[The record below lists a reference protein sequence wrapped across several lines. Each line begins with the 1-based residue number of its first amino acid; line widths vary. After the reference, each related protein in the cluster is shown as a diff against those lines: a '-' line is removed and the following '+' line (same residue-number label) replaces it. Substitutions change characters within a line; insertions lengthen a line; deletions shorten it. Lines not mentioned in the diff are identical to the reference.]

1 MSRWL
6 HVGDVLRINA
16 TLYPDKEGAADLYR
30 SLTFKQWNERCNRL
44 ANGLMA
50 RGLQKGDRVAVLAY
64 NCLEWME
71 IYGAAA
77 KMGLILVPIMFRL
90 TPAEYTYIVNNAE
103 CAGFIVQDPFVK
115 DLDGAKDDLETI
127 PADRYFYFGEGPAP
141 AGYAHLE
148 DVIAGG
154 DANEPPVKVNHD
166 DVWIIMYTSGT
177 TGRPK
182 GVVRTHESFIA
193 QYLTNIAALEY
204 KSDDRGLL
212 VMPMCH
218 INSVYYSF
226 VFTYIGATAVIYN
239 MVSFDPE
246 HMIKTL
252 SEMKVTFTSLVPTHY
267 IMMLAL
273 PEEIKNKYN
282 VDCVRKLMISSAPAR
297 RDTKID
303 IMGYFKNSQ
312 LYEAYGSTE
321 AGLVTL
327 LLPHEQFDKLGSI
340 GREIP
345 GTDLIKL
352 FDEDGNELGVN
363 QVGELYSR
371 TPMVF
376 SEYWKN
382 PEQTAAAFKGEYFS
396 AGDMAYRDE
405 EGYYYLVDRKKNMI
419 ITGGENVYPSEVENC
434 IGGHPAVKDV
444 AVIGVPDAKW
454 GESVTAIV
462 ILHKDHSPS
471 PELAQEIGEYT
482 KGKIAGF
489 KRPKKIEFIAE
500 SDMPRTGTGKI
511 LHRVLRERYGH
522 WADQNKK

>member
-6 HVGDVLRINA
+6 HVGDILRVNA

-30 SLTFKQWNERCNRL
+30 SLTFKQWNERCCRL
-44 ANGLMA
+44 ANGLLA
-50 RGLQKGDRVAVLAY
+50 RGLKKGDRVAILAY
-64 NCLEWME
+64 NCLEWLE
-71 IYGAAA
+71 IYGAFA
-77 KMGLILVPIMFRL
+77 KSGLVAVPIMFRRP
-90 TPAEYTYIVNNAE
+90 PAASTYIVNTAE
-103 CAGFIVQDPFVK
+103 CAAFIVEKPFVA
-115 DLDGAKDDLETI
+115 DLDGAKEDLETI
-127 PADRYFYFGEGPAP
+127 PADRYFCFGEGPAP
-141 AGYAHLE
+141 AGYSHLE
-148 DVIAGG
+148 DVFANG
-154 DANEPPVKVNHD
+154 DPNEPPVKVQDD

-182 GVVRTHESFIA
+182 GVVRTHESFTA
-193 QYLTNIAALEY
+193 QYFTNVAALEY
-204 KSDDRGLL
+204 RHDDRGLL

-218 INSVYYSF
+218 INSVYYSY
-226 VFTYIGATAVIYN
+226 VFTTIGATALVYN

-252 SEMKVTFTSLVPTHY
+252 AEMRVTFTSLVPTHY

-273 PEEIKNKYN
+273 PEAVKAKYD
-282 VDCVRKLMISSAPAR
+282 VDCVKKLMISSAPAR
-297 RDTKID
+297 RDTKLA
-303 IMGYFKNSQ
+303 IMEYFKNSQ

-345 GTDLIKL
+345 GTDLIKIM
-352 FDEDGNELGVN
+352 DEDGNELGVN

-376 SEYWKN
+376 DYYWKL
-382 PEQTAAAFKGEYFS
+382 PEQTQAAFKGDYFS

-462 ILHKDHSPS
+462 ILHQGYEAN
-471 PELAQEIGEYT
+471 PELGQELNEYT

-489 KRPKKIEFIAE
+489 KRPKKIDFIPEA
-500 SDMPRTGTGKI
+500 DMPRTGTGKI

-522 WADQNKK
+522 WADQKQ